1 MNNIKIIAEIGWNHL
16 GNISLA
22 KKMIKAAKKNG
33 ADYCKFQ
40 TWNEKNLKDGP
51 WDTDGRRDIYKKA
64 QLSEQNHYELKEYCK
79 KEKIIFFTSIFN
91 ITDLHFLKK
100 INKNIIKIPSH
111 EINNIELIKLAS
123 KNFKKVLVST
133 GASKWREILKIKN
146 SVKKR
151 NIIFMH
157 CVSAYPC
164 DYKNINLPRME
175 YLRKL
180 SKTVGYSGHLPDIED
195 AIAAMSLGAKYIEK
209 HFTIDKKLPG
219 RDNKFAILPS
229 DLKKIHL
236 FRNKFN
242 MMSKFHGLDLQK
254 KEIDIYKNYRGRWSK
269 NEK

>member
-1 MNNIKIIAEIGWNHL
+1 M
-16 GNISLA
+16 
-22 KKMIKAAKKNG
+22 
-33 ADYCKFQ
+33 
-40 TWNEKNLKDGP
+40 
-51 WDTDGRRDIYKKA
+51 
-64 QLSEQNHYELKEYCK
+64 
-79 KEKIIFFTSIFN
+79 
-91 ITDLHFLKK
+91 
-100 INKNIIKIPSH
+100 
-111 EINNIELIKLAS
+111 
-123 KNFKKVLVST
+123 LVST

-254 KEIDIYKNYRGRWSK
+254 KRLIFIKIIEEDGQKMKNNNDRFSVIIRTK
-269 NEK
+269 NEERWIGHAIQSILSNIKKPEIIIVDNNSIDKTLDIVRMFKQDPLLENNKNNLNYTNINVYQINYYTPGKALNYGVKKCKNNNIIVMSAHCVLKKLIS